1 MPLKTET
8 TVEYYFNKPYMYYCI
23 HHDCLRI
30 SENHEDSVLC
40 NGLSQD
46 AINDFISNYIGY
58 VLDNDELKE
67 AFDKARYENDKE
79 AVEDENDAASYT

>member
-8 TVEYYFNKPYMYYCI
+8 TVEYYFNKPYMYYCS

-40 NGLSQD
+40 NGLPQD

-58 VLDNDELKE
+58 VLDNDELQE
-67 AFDKARYENDKE
+67 SFDKARYENDKE
-79 AVEDENDAASYT
+79 AVEDE

>member
-8 TVEYYFNKPYMYYCI
+8 TVEYYFNKPYMYYCS

-40 NGLSQD
+40 NGLPQD
-46 AINDFISNYIGY
+46 TINDFISNYIGY
-58 VLDNDELKE
+58 VLDNDELKDS
-67 AFDKARYENDKE
+67 FNNVTKE
-79 AVEDENDAASYT
+79 VVNE